1 MKKTMLKTLTLAACT
16 ASLLLTG
23 CGSIQ
28 TDDGG
33 GAAANAP
40 AETTDVVHKDPY
52 SEAVKIGFIPN
63 VIGDSVA
70 AAWIEGMER
79 EFANFDTVTFQ
90 TYDGEASVDTQ
101 VKIIDDLINQKY
113 DAIILQATDAAG
125 LASSVKKAEAAGIPV
140 ITMNLDA
147 DTPHASLIAMVDYEG
162 GKQVAHAMAA
172 KIGGKGNVVIIS
184 ATPGA
189 SKGENISRGF
199 KEVLASDYPNIT
211 LLDEQTGEWLT
222 ENAYT
227 VMNDFLTKHPQ
238 IDGVL
243 CHNDA
248 MAEGAAEAAKA
259 SGRLEGIQIWGMDGE
274 RKMLEYIEQGLCA
287 GTIFTNC
294 KDQGAT
300 AARMA
305 IYHISAGIHPSN
317 QTPVIK
323 MAPIVVTP
331 ENVADIV
338 EDMRW

>member
-1 MKKTMLKTLTLAACT
+1 MKTHVIKKLLTFTCAA
-16 ASLLLTG
+16 ALLLTG
-23 CGSIQ
+23 CSGIQ
-28 TDDGG
+28 TDDGSV
-33 GAAANAP
+33 GAGTAP
-40 AETTDVVHKDPY
+40 VSEASSGKDPY
-52 SEAVKIGFIPN
+52 TEPVKIGFIPN

-70 AAWIEGMER
+70 AAWIDGMER
-79 EFANFDTVTFQ
+79 ELANFDTVSFQ

-101 VKIIDDLINQKY
+101 VKIIDDLINQDY

-125 LASSVKKAEAAGIPV
+125 LAGSVKKAEAAGIPV

-162 GKQVAHAMAA
+162 GKQVAHTMAQ
-172 KIGGKGNVVIIS
+172 KIGGTGNVVIIS

-199 KEVLASDYPNIT
+199 KEVMQNDYPGIT
-211 LLDEQTGEWLT
+211 ILDEQTGEWLT

-248 MAEGAAEAAKA
+248 MAEGAAEAARA
-259 SGRLEGIQIWGMDGE
+259 AGRLEGIQIWGMDGE
-274 RKMLEYIEQGLCA
+274 QKMLEYIEQGLCA

-294 KDQGAT
+294 KDQGAM

-305 IYHISAGIHPSN
+305 IYHISAGVRASDK
-317 QTPVIK
+317 TPVIK

-331 ENVADIV
+331 ENVAEITD
-338 EDMRW
+338 DMRW